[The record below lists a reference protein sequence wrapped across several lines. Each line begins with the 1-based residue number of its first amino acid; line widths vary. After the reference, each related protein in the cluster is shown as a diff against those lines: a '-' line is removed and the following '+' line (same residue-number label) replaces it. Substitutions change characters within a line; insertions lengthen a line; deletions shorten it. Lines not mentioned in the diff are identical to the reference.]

1 MNRLRAIAL
10 AAAIALLA
18 IACGSTSNTNVTRTD
33 DPSAVSSDTPSAT
46 SHASP
51 SATDAAGRPVTRG
64 TVSVP
69 RTTPQPG
76 AVTTPVAGLERGTG
90 TIKIGFHY
98 SSDLDAAYRAFG
110 ASGNFFD
117 VEQAVNSLVKWV
129 NARGGLGGKK
139 VVAVFHTTNP
149 LSGTFPEQA
158 EKACTFFAEDAKVS
172 YVVSGA
178 VLPDDNMPACFA
190 RRNLPLVWDYQYVTS
205 QTTFDRFAN
214 TLYMPHNIATQRMGF
229 SIAALNSAKFFD
241 AGAKIGLVRY
251 DTAAHKEYADKVVKP
266 ALTKIGR
273 KVLVEAALTKPQ
285 SAGEAGYTANQ
296 AASAILRM
304 HNSGVTHLLWVP
316 SGGAIPLIWGNAA
329 DSQNFHPRNAFTS
342 LDIPTFITDNLSE
355 EQLDR
360 SMVVGWMPANDTYMQ
375 YVPKTPPIEDCK
387 KATGVADNTGI
398 ARYCDGLFFLKAALD
413 RTPLYGVSGLRKA
426 ADALGTTYRSPWT
439 ISTRITSGRH
449 DGATSYR
456 MMTFNAGCFCFRF
469 SSDAKPTG

>member
-1 MNRLRAIAL
+1 M
-10 AAAIALLA
+10 
-18 IACGSTSNTNVTRTD
+18 TS
-33 DPSAVSSDTPSAT
+33 
-46 SHASP
+46 
-51 SATDAAGRPVTRG
+51 G
-64 TVSVP
+64 TVRAPGV
-69 RTTPQPG
+69 TAQPG
-76 AVTTPVAGLERGTG
+76 AITTPAAGLERGTG

-98 SSDLDAAYRAFG
+98 SSDLDAAYAAFG
-110 ASGNFFD
+110 ASGSFFD
-117 VEQAVNSLVKWV
+117 VEEAVNGLVRWV

-158 EKACTFFAEDAKVS
+158 EKACTFFAEDAKVA

-205 QTTFDRFAN
+205 QATFDRYAN
-214 TLYMPHNIATQRMGF
+214 TLYMPHNIATERMGF
-229 SIAALNSAKFFD
+229 SIGALNAAKFFD

-251 DTAAHKEYADKVVKP
+251 DTSAHKQYADKVIKP
-266 ALTKIGR
+266 GLAKIGR

-304 HNSGVTHLLWVP
+304 HNASITHLLWVP

-329 DSQNFHPRNAFTS
+329 DSQNFRPRNAFTS
-342 LDIPTFITDNLSE
+342 LDIPTFLTENMSE

-360 SMVVGWMPANDTYMQ
+360 ALVVGWMPANDTFMR
-375 YVPKTPPIEDCK
+375 YVPKTPAVQDCIN
-387 KATGVADNTGI
+387 ASGVPDNTGVV
-398 ARYCDGLFFLKAALD
+398 RYCDGLFFLKAALD

-439 ISTRITSGRH
+439 ITTRFASGRH

-456 MMTFNAGCFCFRF
+456 MMTFNASCVCFRF
-469 SSDAKPTG
+469 SSDAKPTS